1 MNSFNDDVNS
11 TKLLL
16 PTSFKNNTSY
26 RNYISNNK
34 TIIDKNTEVV
44 KNNMNYKEIQ
54 TNKVL
59 HQPFLFNDCLDTSKP
74 HGYESSDLKDN
85 YLEKVAEN
93 ATNYTQIIFRK

>member
-16 PTSFKNNTSY
+16 PLSFKNNTSY
-26 RNYISNNK
+26 RNYVSNSK
-34 TIIDKNTEVV
+34 TIIDKNSQVV
-44 KNNMNYKEIQ
+44 KNNITYKEIQ
-54 TNKVL
+54 TNQVL
-59 HQPFLFNDCLDTSKP
+59 QHPFLFNNCLDTSKP